1 MQCEK
6 FCSYLQEECVGK
18 GVGLEEERPQEQ
30 IWPSTVHNG
39 QQLDTRKNSELGLHR
54 FVLSSTIFNWSWLEE
69 IEKVTEIVSSR
80 EEGGVEGVLVNVCFG
95 KWQVVKDKGQAIMSN
110 LDSVNFLLSTK

>member
-6 FCSYLQEECVGK
+6 FCSYLQQECVGK

-39 QQLDTRKNSELGLHR
+39 QQLDPEEFWTRIATFCTFQLNIQLVMIKR
-54 FVLSSTIFNWSWLEE
+54 NWESDW
-69 IEKVTEIVSSR
+69 
-80 EEGGVEGVLVNVCFG
+80 NC
-95 KWQVVKDKGQAIMSN
+95 
-110 LDSVNFLLSTK
+110 